1 MTKILFWDFEGALAR
16 REPDWRLAE
25 GAAEALEALAA
36 KGWSH
41 VAVAAGTKELAAV
54 AERLGLAGRFAKLFD
69 ATTPG
74 LGEGASLLVWAIEAS
89 RPFDEAFVIGDSVQ
103 RAVLPA
109 REAVLPSILVRDA
122 SPLAQF
128 CVEELS
134 EIALALETWTSM
146 RRSFFVSP

>member
-16 REPDWRLAE
+16 REPDWRLAD
-25 GAAEALEALAA
+25 GAAEALDALSAR
-36 KGWSH
+36 GWSH
-41 VAVAAGTKELAAV
+41 VAVAAGTGEFAAL
-54 AERLGLAGRFAKLFD
+54 AERLGIAGRFGKLYD
-69 ATTPG
+69 AATPG
-74 LGEGASLLVWAIEAS
+74 LGEGASLLALAIESS

-109 REAVLPSILVRDA
+109 REAVVPSILVGDA

-128 CVEELS
+128 CVEGLS
-134 EIALALETWTSM
+134 EIELALETWTSM